1 MRIECVPQSADRKLQ
16 GQMLKSEF
24 AVRPPRT
31 GPLSEARELG
41 TRRLSNL
48 ENGRQ
53 CLELFRRRAIYVEPE
68 EAICRKAV
76 RELADL
82 DLKTIKHGCL
92 IGLQYRELAVS

>member
-31 GPLSEARELG
+31 WPAVRSAGARNSPAQQFGERTSLFG
-41 TRRLSNL
+41 
-48 ENGRQ
+48 
-53 CLELFRRRAIYVEPE
+53 ELFRRRAIYVEPE
-68 EAICRKAV
+68 EAICGKAV

-92 IGLQYRELAVS
+92 IGLQA